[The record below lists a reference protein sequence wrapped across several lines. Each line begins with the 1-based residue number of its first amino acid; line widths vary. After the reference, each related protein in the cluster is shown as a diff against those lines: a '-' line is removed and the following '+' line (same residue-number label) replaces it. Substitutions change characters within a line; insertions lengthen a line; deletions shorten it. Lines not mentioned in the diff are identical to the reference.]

1 MSLYSGMDQAAN
13 NSALEAYF
21 SSLGKT
27 PGEAAEKWRHD
38 TEEVNKQNELAQ
50 SAFDVSA
57 GPWLEHGIQ
66 DGVTRLVGKGK
77 DALKARAKSEIKKR
91 LVQGG
96 FDEDTA
102 NKLVEGELKPS
113 EALNAARENLR
124 SALPTQEIE
133 DRVNSLRSLIG
144 DRANQVHEA
153 VGDAA
158 SRLQDAA
165 DAARDTAGD
174 YADQAAGVADDA
186 RTGTAGFANQW
197 REQAADAARSAANEV
212 PTLSENP
219 GAEALRPFREQTD
232 RFGNTIRETFF
243 NSEPNISDTAEELQ
257 RPGAFKAEGTFVR
270 GTAPL
275 GEPVEAGKGS
285 QWMRGKELKARFKA
299 IDPGLQDVV
308 RDTSQ
313 SEFTKLRQM
322 QQSGAPRDAILD
334 QQQRVLNTAEDAL
347 NTVGAPYNVEGAPRQ
362 VLPVARTQRQFFNA
376 SEDTPSSMPS
386 EDVAPRVAQQA
397 EVDSQAQSNPSVDAD
412 SFGEHGGGVSKRVTQ
427 GDGSAAQAND
437 VTDTAADQAA
447 NDASTAEKVA
457 SATDDAVDVAAAGEG
472 FLDPIADL
480 AALGT
485 GIGLMVAGEKAKK
498 SLPPPPAP
506 LATPNAA
513 AIFGL
518 N

>member
-1 MSLYSGMDQAAN
+1 MTSLYSGMDQAAN
-13 NSALEAYF
+13 NSALQAYF
-21 SSLGKT
+21 NSMGKL
-27 PGEAAEKWRHD
+27 PGAAAEKWRHD
-38 TEEVNKQNELAQ
+38 TEDVNKQNELAQ
-50 SAFDVSA
+50 TAFDVSA
-57 GPWLEHGIQ
+57 GPWMEHGIG
-66 DGVTRLVGKGK
+66 DGVTRLVNKGK

-96 FDEDTA
+96 LDEDTA

-113 EALNAARENLR
+113 EALNAARENFQG
-124 SALPTQEIE
+124 ALPTEEIE
-133 DRVNSLRSLIG
+133 KRINSLRSLIG
-144 DRANQVHEA
+144 DRANQAHEA

-186 RTGTAGFANQW
+186 RTGTAGYANQW
-197 REQAADAARSAANEV
+197 RQQAADAASSAANEV

-219 GAEALRPFREQTD
+219 EATPLKSFKEQAD
-232 RFGNTIRETFF
+232 RFGNTIQETSF
-243 NSEPNISDTAEELQ
+243 NSAPNISDTAEVLQ

-270 GTAPL
+270 GSAPL
-275 GEPVEAGKGS
+275 GEPVEAGKGPN
-285 QWMRGKELKARFKA
+285 WMRGRALKARFQA
-299 IDPGLQDVV
+299 IGPEGKDVV
-308 RDTSQ
+308 REASK

-322 QQSGAPRDAILD
+322 QQSGAARRDILN
-334 QQQRVLNTAEDAL
+334 QQERTLNAAEDAL
-347 NTVGAPYNVEGAPRQ
+347 NTVGAPDIVEGAPRQ
-362 VLPVARTQRQFFNA
+362 VLPVARTQRQIFNA
-376 SEDTPSSMPS
+376 SEDTPSAMPS

-437 VTDTAADQAA
+437 VTDTAADEAA

-457 SATDDAVDVAAAGEG
+457 SATDDAVDIAAAGEG
-472 FLDPIADL
+472 FLDPIADI

-485 GIGLMVAGEKAKK
+485 GIGLMFAGEKAKK

-506 LATPNAA
+506 LATPNAS
-513 AIFGL
+513 AIYGV
-518 N
+518 